1 MIATQAGRPAI
12 KGKGTKN
19 GGGAHKRSTSNS
31 ANLIRY
37 LEKFVRYYKSIRN
50 LHL

>member
-19 GGGAHKRSTSNS
+19 GGGHTKDQRQIL
-31 ANLIRY
+31 LI
-37 LEKFVRYYKSIRN
+37 
-50 LHL
+50 